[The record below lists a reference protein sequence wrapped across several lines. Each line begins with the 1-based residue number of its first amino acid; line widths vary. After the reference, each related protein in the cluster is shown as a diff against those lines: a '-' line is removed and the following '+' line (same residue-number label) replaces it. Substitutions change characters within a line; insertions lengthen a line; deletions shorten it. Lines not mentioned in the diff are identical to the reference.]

1 MGVPEQRFTLPG
13 LVLVVVASLGGGAMG
28 ATGPSMA
35 GRPLPP
41 DAAPPEQ
48 QVVTGLT
55 QPATTLDFFVSVYK
69 RPQNV
74 DGNSWSDDLSAPLVR
89 LDKNFN
95 LIPAAARSWDVSAA
109 GTTWTFH
116 LDPMA
121 VWSDGTAVTADDFV
135 ATFRLGADPK
145 YAWDFAWFF
154 SAIKGWDEAVKGTNP
169 VDQIGVQRGGD
180 PYTLVVTTK
189 APAPYL
195 PGMMVYSPPLNAR
208 ALAKSGPFYNTDP
221 KTSVSS
227 GPYVLQEWTKDQQIV
242 LVANPTY
249 RGVRPYI
256 QRVVL
261 KFADLQTEFPA
272 YLANEVDV
280 AANFSPA
287 DLETIEKDPG
297 LRAQYHQGFG
307 DFRTYYLGF
316 DTMNPPF
323 NTLKVR
329 QAFSHAIDREGL
341 VKAVIKRQ
349 GIAAYGFLMPGF
361 PGSHQDDL
369 KGIQS
374 YDAALAKKLL
384 ADAGFRNGRGFPK
397 LELWLRGERALGL
410 AVGNGL
416 AAMLTQNLGVAV
428 DVSNKETKL
437 FMDTLNS
444 HKLQFYMVSY
454 GMDYLD
460 PSNMLGIWVSGGRHA
475 WKNPEFDRM
484 VTTASSMIGSPDKR
498 MAMFHEAERTL
509 VSDVGF
515 IPVYSVTPGFMWKP
529 YLRGDA
535 LTPDKIGV
543 TAWHWPGWDGLSTLH
558 QSVYVS
564 RDVSRYRR

>member
-1 MGVPEQRFTLPG
+1 MSVYRYTLLG
-13 LVLVVVASLGGGAMG
+13 IACVVAIGLGGGALG
-28 ATGPSMA
+28 ATSNAVGK
-35 GRPLPP
+35 PLPP
-41 DAAPPEQ
+41 DAAPPDQ
-48 QVVTGLT
+48 QVLTGLT

-69 RPQNV
+69 RPQNI
-74 DGNSWSDDLSAPLVR
+74 DGNSWSDDLSTPLVR
-89 LDKNFN
+89 LDKNFA
-95 LIPAAARSWDVSAA
+95 LIPAAATTWDVSSD
-109 GTTWTFH
+109 GQTWTFH
-116 LDPMA
+116 LDKTQ
-121 VWSDGTAVTADDFV
+121 VWSDGAPVTADDFV

-154 SAIKGWDEAVKGTNP
+154 SAIKGWDDAVRGAIP
-169 VDQIGVQRGGD
+169 VDQIGVRRGED

-195 PGMMVYSPPLNAR
+195 PGMMLYSPPLNAK

-249 RGVRPYI
+249 RGVKPYI
-256 QRVVL
+256 QKVVL
-261 KFADLQTEFPA
+261 KFADLQTEFLA
-272 YLANEVDV
+272 YLSNEVDV

-287 DLETIEKDPG
+287 DLEMIEKTPG
-297 LRAQYHQGFG
+297 LHAQYHQGFG

-323 NTLKVR
+323 NNLKVR

-341 VKAVIKRQ
+341 VQAVIKRQ

-369 KGIQS
+369 KSLQG
-374 YDAALAKKLL
+374 YDPVKAKQLL
-384 ADAGFRNGRGFPK
+384 AEAGYPSGQGFPK
-397 LELWLRGERALGL
+397 LELWLRGERALGQ
-410 AVGNGL
+410 AVGNAI
-416 AAMLTQNLGVAV
+416 AAMLSQNLGIQV
-428 DVSNKETKL
+428 DVPNKETKL

-444 HKLQFYMVSY
+444 HKLQFYMLSY

-475 WKNPEFDRM
+475 WKNDTFDRL
-484 VTTASSMIGSPDKR
+484 VGTASSMIGSPEKR
-498 MAMFHEAERTL
+498 MAMFHEAEKTL

-515 IPVYSVTPGFMWKP
+515 IPIYFVTPGFMWKP
-529 YLRGDA
+529 YLHGDA

-543 TAWHWPGWDGLSTLH
+543 MAWHWPGWDGLSTLH
-558 QSVYVS
+558 QSVYITQ
-564 RDVSRYRR
+564 DVSKYRR

>member
-1 MGVPEQRFTLPG
+1 MGVSGQRYALLG
-13 LVLVVVASLGGGAMG
+13 LVLVLVASFGGGALG
-28 ATGPSMA
+28 ATTLSVV

-41 DAAPPEQ
+41 DAAPADQ
-48 QVVTGLT
+48 QVLTGLT

-95 LIPAAARSWDVSAA
+95 LIPAAATSWDVSAD
-109 GTTWTFH
+109 GQTWTFH
-116 LDPMA
+116 LDRA
-121 VWSDGTAVTADDFV
+121 QVWSDGAPVTADDFV

-154 SAIKGWDEAVKGTNP
+154 SAIKGWDEAVKGTIP
-169 VDQIGVQRGGD
+169 VTEIGVQRGAD

-208 ALAKSGPFYNTDP
+208 ALAQYGPFYNTDP

-227 GPYVLQEWTKDQQIV
+227 GPYVLQEWTKDQRIV

-287 DLETIEKDPG
+287 DLEVIEKDPG
-297 LRAQYHQGFG
+297 MRAQYHQGFG
-307 DFRTYYLGF
+307 DFRTYYLGV
-316 DTMNPPF
+316 DTMNAPF
-323 NTLKVR
+323 NNLKVR

-374 YDAALAKKLL
+374 FDPAVAKKLL
-384 ADAGFRNGRGFPK
+384 ADAGFPNGV
-397 LELWLRGERALGL
+397 EI
-410 AVGNGL
+410 
-416 AAMLTQNLGVAV
+416 
-428 DVSNKETKL
+428 
-437 FMDTLNS
+437 TLNGPQGRYVRD
-444 HKLQFYMVSY
+444 KEVAEAAAGQLNKAGIKTALRTYEFVN
-454 GMDYLD
+454 YLN
-460 PSNMLGIWVSGGRHA
+460 NM
-475 WKNPEFDRM
+475 
-484 VTTASSMIGSPDKR
+484 
-498 MAMFHEAERTL
+498 
-509 VSDVGF
+509 
-515 IPVYSVTPGFMWKP
+515 
-529 YLRGDA
+529 
-535 LTPDKIGV
+535 
-543 TAWHWPGWDGLSTLH
+543 
-558 QSVYVS
+558 VYVHKAGPVWLIGWGTPTMDAETVYVPLFRS
-564 RDVSRYRR
+564 GNIFVNWHNDDFNGMIDEAQTIMDEKKRLAQYHRINKLWVEEMPAIPLYQQIDLYGANKRLSWKARSDELIKAYDMALKDGK